1 MSIRF
6 TIIYASLISVAI
18 ILVLFLSGPIWGL
31 RLDYEKGQQI
41 QLIQIGI
48 PTFLSY
54 LSAAVTY
61 ATAGRDF
68 PEPTG
73 ERGRILKIITVGG
86 LAIFGVGFALATLIF
101 YKSAQGS
108 LPSGRL
114 SFEQYSSVI
123 TLIVGLLGA
132 TTSAVAT
139 YIFASAERTD
149 ASPRT
154 LDQEKI
160 GS

>member
-6 TIIYASLISVAI
+6 TIIYVSLISIAT

-73 ERGRILKIITVGG
+73 ERGRILKVIAVGG
-86 LAIFGVGFALATLIF
+86 LAIFGIGFALATAIF
-101 YKSAQGS
+101 YKSAEGS
-108 LPSGRL
+108 LPVGQL

-123 TLIVGLLGA
+123 TLIIGLFGA

-139 YIFASAERTD
+139 FIFANPERGRRKPP
-149 ASPRT
+149 AST
-154 LDQEKI
+154 
-160 GS
+160 

>member
-6 TIIYASLISVAI
+6 TIIYASLISVAV
-18 ILVLFLSGPIWGL
+18 ILIVYLSGPIWGL

-41 QLIQIGI
+41 QLIQIGL

-73 ERGRILKIITVGG
+73 ERGRILRIVTIGG
-86 LAIFGVGFALATLIF
+86 LVIFGIAFALATAIF
-101 YKSAQGS
+101 YKSAE
-108 LPSGRL
+108 GRLTSSNL
-114 SFEQYSSVI
+114 SFEQYSAVI
-123 TLIVGLLGA
+123 TLILGLLGA

-139 YIFASAERTD
+139 FIFANYDKTEPAPHSSMQRD
-149 ASPRT
+149 S
-154 LDQEKI
+154 
-160 GS
+160 S

>member
-6 TIIYASLISVAI
+6 TIIYVSLISIAT

-73 ERGRILKIITVGG
+73 ERGRILKVIAVGG
-86 LAIFGVGFALATLIF
+86 LAIFGIGFGEFKDGIILEF
-101 YKSAQGS
+101 
-108 LPSGRL
+108 
-114 SFEQYSSVI
+114 
-123 TLIVGLLGA
+123 LLNPLLQLLKG
-132 TTSAVAT
+132 
-139 YIFASAERTD
+139 E
-149 ASPRT
+149 
-154 LDQEKI
+154 L
-160 GS
+160 

>member
-6 TIIYASLISVAI
+6 TIIYASLISLAV
-18 ILVLFLSGPIWGL
+18 ILILFLSGPIWGL

-41 QLIQIGI
+41 QLIQIAI

-61 ATAGRDF
+61 ATTGRDF
-68 PEPTG
+68 PEPVG
-73 ERGRILKIITVGG
+73 ERGHILRIVTIGG
-86 LAIFGVGFALATLIF
+86 LAIFTIGFGLATAI
-101 YKSAQGS
+101 YYESSAGR

-114 SFEQYSSVI
+114 SFEQYSGVI
-123 TLIVGLLGA
+123 TLMIGLLGA

-139 YIFASAERTD
+139 FTFASAERPNHNSMTTD
-149 ASPRT
+149 
-154 LDQEKI
+154 
-160 GS
+160 GSKQ